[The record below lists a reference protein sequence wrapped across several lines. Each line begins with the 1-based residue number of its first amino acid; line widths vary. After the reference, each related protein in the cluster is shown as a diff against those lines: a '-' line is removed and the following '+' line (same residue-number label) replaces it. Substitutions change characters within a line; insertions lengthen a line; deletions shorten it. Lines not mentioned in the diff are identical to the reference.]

1 MQMRRTSYLAELE
14 SLYVYALRCK
24 NMPCGANSPF
34 FCLMQ
39 EYIDLFHD
47 KADVL
52 EDLKPYLL
60 LLNNQIDVLT
70 MRDMFREKVKQ
81 AEIAD
86 EEPITLT
93 KADGN
98 YAIGSH
104 LNQNIEQEY

>member
-1 MQMRRTSYLAELE
+1 
-14 SLYVYALRCK
+14 
-24 NMPCGANSPF
+24 
-34 FCLMQ
+34 MQ